1 MSHKVN
7 KKILLILFFMI
18 ISISHGNE
26 SKFNKIEVLVN
37 ESIIT
42 NYDLIQRM
50 KINAIINRIEINSE
64 NYELIM
70 NSVVEDLVIEKL
82 KNNKI
87 NEYNISFNKD
97 EFKNHEERFYSSIN
111 FDKEEIKN
119 IFILNEINYDYL
131 QDFIEIELKW
141 QKLIYGLYLR
151 VTSVTEQEIYELIS
165 KNPNINEEIANDII
179 LQKQLDIKS
188 TKLLK
193 DLRDEAT
200 IEYK

>member
-1 MSHKVN
+1 MILKVN
-7 KKILLILFFMI
+7 KKILFILFFII

-37 ESIIT
+37 ENIIT
-42 NYDLIQRM
+42 NYDIVQRM
-50 KINAIINRIEINSE
+50 KIYAIINRIEINSE

-82 KNNKI
+82 KNSKI
-87 NEYNISFNKD
+87 NEYNISFNED
-97 EFKNHEERFYSSIN
+97 EFKNHEERFYASIN
-111 FDKEEIKN
+111 IDQEEIKK
-119 IFILNEINYDYL
+119 IFTLNDINYDYL
-131 QDFIEIELKW
+131 LNFIEIELKW
-141 QKLIYGLYLR
+141 QKLIFGLYLR
-151 VTSVTEQEIYELIS
+151 VTSVTEQEINELIS
-165 KNPNINEEIANDII
+165 KNPNINEEIANDIA

>member
-1 MSHKVN
+1 MIIKLN
-7 KKILLILFFMI
+7 KKILFILFFII

-37 ESIIT
+37 ENIIT
-42 NYDLIQRM
+42 NYDIVQRM
-50 KINAIINRIEINSE
+50 KIYAIINRIEINSE

-82 KNNKI
+82 KNSKI
-87 NEYNISFNKD
+87 NEYNISFNED
-97 EFKNHEERFYSSIN
+97 EFKNHEERFYASIN
-111 FDKEEIKN
+111 IDQEEIKK
-119 IFILNEINYDYL
+119 IFTLNDINYDYL
-131 QDFIEIELKW
+131 LNFIEIELKW
-141 QKLIYGLYLR
+141 QKLIFGLYLR
-151 VTSVTEQEIYELIS
+151 VTSVTEQEINELIS
-165 KNPNINEEIANDII
+165 KNPNINEEIANDIA